1 MKQGEER
8 KCKAANY
15 LMHEVE
21 ADMSVPHLWTVSCQ
35 PIKELS
41 PLSLLLSD
49 LSAGTRAQGL
59 APQIGQNC
67 LTLTLLS

>member
-1 MKQGEER
+1 MKLGEES
-8 KCKAANY
+8 KGVTANY

-21 ADMSVPHLWTVSCQ
+21 ADVSVPNLWTAFFQ

-49 LSAGTRAQGL
+49 LSASTEAQGL
-59 APQIGQNC
+59 APQIG
-67 LTLTLLS
+67 